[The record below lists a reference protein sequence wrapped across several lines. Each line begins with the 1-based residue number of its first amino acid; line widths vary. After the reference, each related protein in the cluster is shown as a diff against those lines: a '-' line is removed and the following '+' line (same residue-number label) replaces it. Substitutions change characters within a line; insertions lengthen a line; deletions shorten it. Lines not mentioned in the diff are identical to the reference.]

1 MCMYFNINNNII
13 IIFAESCRRACIST
27 QVEVGY
33 GSASE
38 ERHMRPADVLA
49 ANWMMGKTAAFDFTV
64 TSPLTSSNLP
74 EASVTAGFAAFA
86 AEEMKHKANDSK
98 VQNWIGYVSQ

>member
-1 MCMYFNINNNII
+1 ML
-13 IIFAESCRRACIST
+13 RW
-27 QVEVGY
+27 EVGY

-49 ANWMMGKTAAFDFTV
+49 ANWMMGKTAAFDSTV

-74 EASVTAGFAAFA
+74 EASVTAGFA

>member
-1 MCMYFNINNNII
+1 
-13 IIFAESCRRACIST
+13 
-27 QVEVGY
+27 
-33 GSASE
+33 
-38 ERHMRPADVLA
+38 MRPADVLA

-98 VQNWIGYVSQ
+98 VQNWIGYASQ